1 MVISQHEDSAVLVN
15 IEETV
20 LHTESEDFKKSV
32 GSDIRGLKR
41 CLVDAEIKE
50 ISSTSGSTGHSEEL
64 VSYLN
69 SDNSDVDEDY
79 IPSDTSSDT
88 SDNERPCKYQAMPSK
103 KCETTATSSNNT
115 DDIVSNDTF
124 TNKSDDGKDQINN
137 SNVQPKKPKY
147 NRVEMKEKKMLEEEH
162 ITRKGIQK
170 PAKVF
175 QALTSCCRN
184 KCHKKLSIDDQKEI
198 FYDFLKKVQDKDQV
212 ISVRIEP
219 KKTERKDKGERGN
232 NKNRQIVDTYDDLLI
247 IDPFESVPKF
257 YSSFAEDELEGLV
270 MENLKTQ
277 QYELWD
283 KKVPMNPGHIKAVL
297 IEYAKFHAVSF
308 AMKQKNPALFKKLSE
323 KNGTNP
329 FEKKNASEKDNEER
343 YKKFF
348 SDTLSNGYKVLKDD
362 PELTEKLKKYEQIV
376 DTEFMSKLK
385 EPEYKL
391 VITHGDCWCNNF
403 LFKYQDPNDKT
414 KPEDLRIVDWQIS
427 SFGSPCADLAYF
439 LLVNSS
445 EEVFNDIQT
454 YLKIY
459 HDKLSS
465 QLRNFNL
472 DPDELFP
479 FSRLSDHLNQFLLQ
493 SFFFVFLL
501 LKIMVSDKEDIPDHV
516 EEVDKS
522 GDSMTMLS
530 YETKNVEE
538 YTRRVKIIMQFLIKN
553 KYF

>member
-1 MVISQHEDSAVLVN
+1 M
-15 IEETV
+15 
-20 LHTESEDFKKSV
+20 
-32 GSDIRGLKR
+32 DIAKEHRA
-41 CLVDAEIKE
+41 LVDSIARENGFTDYEVITSSGSSKGDNFLGVLTAITIKDKEKSLDLILKSSHTNKGFREATPIKE
-50 ISSTSGSTGHSEEL
+50 IFSREI
-64 VSYLN
+64 
-69 SDNSDVDEDY
+69 Y
-79 IPSDTSSDT
+79 IY
-88 SDNERPCKYQAMPSK
+88 EQVFKEFK
-103 KCETTATSSNNT
+103 K
-115 DDIVSNDTF
+115 F
-124 TNKSDDGKDQINN
+124 Q
-137 SNVQPKKPKY
+137 
-147 NRVEMKEKKMLEEEH
+147 EEH
-162 ITRKGIQK
+162 
-170 PAKVF
+170 
-175 QALTSCCRN
+175 
-184 KCHKKLSIDDQKEI
+184 SIE
-198 FYDFLKKVQDKDQV
+198 
-212 ISVRIEP
+212 
-219 KKTERKDKGERGN
+219 
-232 NKNRQIVDTYDDLLI
+232 
-247 IDPFESVPKF
+247 DPFESVPKF

-445 EEVFNDIQT
+445 EEVLDDIQT

-459 HDKLSS
+459 HGKLSS
-465 QLRNFNL
+465 HLRNFNL

-479 FSRLSDHLNQFLLQ
+479 FSTFQHHLNLFLLQ
-493 SFFFVFLL
+493 SFFYAFLL
-501 LKIMVSDKEDIPDHV
+501 FKIMLSDKEDIPDHV
-516 EEVDKS
+516 EAVDKS
-522 GDSMTMLS
+522 RSC
-530 YETKNVEE
+530 
-538 YTRRVKIIMQFLIKN
+538 
-553 KYF
+553 